1 MTSSSNTRRTMAS
14 RRPNSKVAIGVL
26 PIPDPRT
33 WPEEICSW
41 FRGETGEC
49 GPLDVFVFHHGQ
61 VAACYLQDAIT
72 AGAILDIDASEWHTE
87 RGYPAFFFAPSRIGE
102 IQHRLGICG
111 YVVHVLQVDK
121 EQWKKPRNRKP
132 APVVSISSVR
142 TRKVPE

>member
-1 MTSSSNTRRTMAS
+1 MGSSKS
-14 RRPNSKVAIGVL
+14 RRAKTSRLSGRGPTAIGLL
-26 PIPDPRT
+26 PTPDPRT
-33 WPEEICSW
+33 WPDEICAW
-41 FRGETGEC
+41 FRGATGEC
-49 GPLDVFVFHHGQ
+49 GPLDVFVFNHGQ

-72 AGAILDIDASEWHTE
+72 AGAILDVDASEWHTE

-111 YVVHVLQVDK
+111 YVVHVLQVGK
-121 EQWKKPRNRKP
+121 EQQKQPCNRKL